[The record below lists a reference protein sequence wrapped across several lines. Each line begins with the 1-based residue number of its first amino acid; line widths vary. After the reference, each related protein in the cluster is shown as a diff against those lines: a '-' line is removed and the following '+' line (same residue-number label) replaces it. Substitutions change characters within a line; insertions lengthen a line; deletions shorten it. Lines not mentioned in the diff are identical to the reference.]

1 VNAAH
6 AGAHLRAKLQQL
18 ESGVR
23 ANRYGVHFIF
33 KSMEQGSTFR
43 ITVPKYPTADPN

>member
-1 VNAAH
+1 VAVAPR
-6 AGAHLRAKLQQL
+6 GRSDCRAP
-18 ESGVR
+18 V
-23 ANRYGVHFIF
+23 YGVHFIF